1 MPGPQGNQEG
11 GELSSISEWL
21 GGKHQGQ
28 ARRAAIFNLETAGGG
43 ILVTGRLLLVAVAAT
58 LKQHKEGEAWNVG
71 SSSGWTAPQTTLYFC
86 ICDLL
91 GICICTCLPPLS
103 IWSLEIPG
111 SLEFR
116 SALWTSGLH
125 INPVVAIAMVCSNHY
140 CQSEV
145 WNLLMPALSI
155 RSMKS
160 KHGIL

>member
-1 MPGPQGNQEG
+1 MPGPKGNQEG

-21 GGKHQGQ
+21 GAKHRGQ
-28 ARRAAIFNLETAGGG
+28 ARAAIFKLETAGGG
-43 ILVTGRLLLVAVAAT
+43 ILVTGRVLLVAAT

-103 IWSLEIPG
+103 IWSLAIPG

-125 INPVVAIAMVCSNHY
+125 INPVVAIAMVYSNHY

-145 WNLLMPALSI
+145 WNLLMPVLSI

-160 KHGIL
+160 KHGFIL

>member
-28 ARRAAIFNLETAGGG
+28 ARRAAIFKLETAGGG
-43 ILVTGRLLLVAVAAT
+43 ISVPGRVLLVAMAAT

-91 GICICTCLPPLS
+91 GICICTCLPATSVYLKPGDPRLIGIQKCSLDKWSSHQSSGCHCNGLLQPL
-103 IWSLEIPG
+103 LPE
-111 SLEFR
+111 
-116 SALWTSGLH
+116 
-125 INPVVAIAMVCSNHY
+125 
-140 CQSEV
+140 
-145 WNLLMPALSI
+145 
-155 RSMKS
+155 
-160 KHGIL
+160 